1 MWEHFPVSKLEC
13 AFCKVVAYCAMATCF
28 CLPALSPG
36 LIGFIAVA
44 VYTDLHIWDLGDG
57 RRLLEARRDLLVRAY
72 ETQAH
77 LGYSFIV
84 CVLAAGLLIAS
95 FAMAWRILLIFPNL
109 AGPTSIFHQS
119 VVERTTIED
128 KASKTKTTSVKK
140 ETATYKRS
148 GSPDLS
154 EAEVMY

>member
-1 MWEHFPVSKLEC
+1 MP
-13 AFCKVVAYCAMATCF
+13 TC
-28 CLPALSPG
+28 CYLPALSSG
-36 LIGFIAVA
+36 LIGFAAVA
-44 VYTDLHIWDLGDG
+44 VYIDLHIWDLGDG
-57 RRLLEARRDLLVRAY
+57 RRLLEARRDLLVRPYA
-72 ETQAH
+72 TQAY

-95 FAMAWRILLIFPNL
+95 FALAWRILLIFPNL

-128 KASKTKTTSVKK
+128 KQSKKKTTFEKK
-140 ETATYKRS
+140 ETATASFKRS

-154 EAEVMY
+154 EAEVIY

>member
-1 MWEHFPVSKLEC
+1 MPLSVCS
-13 AFCKVVAYCAMATCF
+13 
-28 CLPALSPG
+28 LSPG
-36 LIGFIAVA
+36 LVGFAAVA

-57 RRLLEARRDLLVRAY
+57 RRLLEARRDLLVRPY
-72 ETQAH
+72 ETRAQ

-95 FAMAWRILLIFPNL
+95 FALAWRILLIFPNL

-128 KASKTKTTSVKK
+128 KASKKKTTFERK
-140 ETATYKRS
+140 ETATATYKRS
-148 GSPDLS
+148 ASPDLS
-154 EAEVMY
+154 EAEVIY

>member
-1 MWEHFPVSKLEC
+1 MHDPPSC
-13 AFCKVVAYCAMATCF
+13 YC
-28 CLPALSPG
+28 LSVLSPG
-36 LIGFIAVA
+36 LIGFAAVA

-57 RRLLEARRDLLVRAY
+57 RRLLEARRDLLVRPY
-72 ETQAH
+72 ETRAQ

-95 FAMAWRILLIFPNL
+95 FALAWRILLIFPNL

-128 KASKTKTTSVKK
+128 KASKKKTTFERK
-140 ETATYKRS
+140 ETATATYKRS
-148 GSPDLS
+148 ASPDLS
-154 EAEVMY
+154 EAEVIY